1 MKPRLNCAD
10 VEELLAD
17 YVDQTLLDR
26 DVADMKA
33 HFATCPACAA
43 MAADAAAAVSF
54 MERAAVVEAPPELV
68 NKILFEIGNNTK
80 HEPGFEMVKPPFWQ
94 RFVGS
99 GMRSI
104 LQPRF
109 AMGMAMTMLSF
120 GMLLRM
126 EGVRA
131 WADLSPAN
139 LFAAAEDRVV
149 RVWDRGMKHYQ
160 SLKLVFEIQSRYQEW
175 SAQQEREKAA
185 QDRLKED
192 RAKTEEQKT
201 GDQKGKQGK

>member
-1 MKPRLNCAD
+1 MNSRLNCAD

-26 DVADMKA
+26 DVSELKA
-33 HFATCPACAA
+33 HFSTCPACTA
-43 MAADAAAAVSF
+43 MAADAMAAVAF

-80 HEPGFEMVKPPFWQ
+80 HEIVKPPFWQ
-94 RFVGS
+94 RFLGR

-126 EGVRA
+126 EGIRQ
-131 WADLSPAN
+131 WTDLSPAN
-139 LFAAAEDRVV
+139 LVAVAEDRVV
-149 RVWDRGMKHYQ
+149 RLWDRGMKHYQ
-160 SLKLVFEIQSRYQEW
+160 SLKLVYEIQSRYQEW
-175 SAQQEREKAA
+175 SAQQEKEKAEQERVKA
-185 QDRLKED
+185 
-192 RAKTEEQKT
+192 EEQKA
-201 GDQKGKQGK
+201 GGKQKK

>member
-1 MKPRLNCAD
+1 MNPRLNCAD

-26 DVADMKA
+26 DVADLKA

-54 MERAAVVEAPPELV
+54 MERAAIVEPPPELV
-68 NKILFEIGNNTK
+68 NKILFEIGNNTR
-80 HEPGFEMVKPPFWQ
+80 HQIVKPPFWQ
-94 RFVGS
+94 RFLGN
-99 GMRSI
+99 GLRSV

-126 EGVRA
+126 EGVRQ

-149 RVWDRGMKHYQ
+149 RLWDRGMKHYQ
-160 SLKLVFEIQSRYQEW
+160 SLKLVYEIESRYQEW
-175 SAQQEREKAA
+175 SAQQEQEK
-185 QDRLKED
+185 
-192 RAKTEEQKT
+192 QKADQERSQPDKQKSG
-201 GDQKGKQGK
+201 GDQKK